1 MARCL
6 CLLSAARV
14 SLPTRTVAP
23 STAVARD
30 PCLPPPMVLAATPP
44 SGRGSSPP
52 PPTPSVAIPGSPGM
66 ATATSAPPMAASP
79 GSPRLRMALSS
90 LSSLAPLS
98 PLLHHSRAA
107 AAASAGG
114 GGSPRGEWSSLTATP
129 ADGGVGPTAA
139 ASGGG
144 VLGKHGSVPPLSL
157 ANVLDDPRQAGG
169 GCDAPADVGSPIS
182 PGSGEGGK
190 LKKKMSAGRVPRR
203 TSEFR
208 NIWIT
213 E

>member
-1 MARCL
+1 
-6 CLLSAARV
+6 
-14 SLPTRTVAP
+14 
-23 STAVARD
+23 
-30 PCLPPPMVLAATPP
+30 
-44 SGRGSSPP
+44 
-52 PPTPSVAIPGSPGM
+52 
-66 ATATSAPPMAASP
+66 MAASP

-114 GGSPRGEWSSLTATP
+114 GGSPPSGWSLAGTPTDLASSLPAAT
-129 ADGGVGPTAA
+129 GGELGQ
-139 ASGGG
+139 GGD
-144 VLGKHGSVPPLSL
+144 LPPLSL
-157 ANVLDDPRQAGG
+157 ANVLDQPHPTKAGSSVG
-169 GCDAPADVGSPIS
+169 AGDVGSPVS

-203 TSEFR
+203 TSEYR

>member
-1 MARCL
+1 
-6 CLLSAARV
+6 
-14 SLPTRTVAP
+14 
-23 STAVARD
+23 
-30 PCLPPPMVLAATPP
+30 MVLAATSP
-44 SGRGSSPP
+44 SGRGVSPP
-52 PPTPSVAIPGSPGM
+52 PPTPSLAIPGSPGM
-66 ATATSAPPMAASP
+66 ASASSAPPMAASP

-114 GGSPRGEWSSLTATP
+114 GGSPRGDWSSLAATP
-129 ADGGVGPTAA
+129 ADAAVDPSTA
-139 ASGGG
+139 ASGDG

-157 ANVLDDPRQAGG
+157 ANVLDNPPQAGG
-169 GCDAPADVGSPIS
+169 GCGAPADVGSPMS
-182 PGSGEGGK
+182 PGASEGGK